1 MSKLAWITAAVLLM
15 PAPALAQIVFSDTPP
30 AAPAKGAKKSD
41 VDKVICRSQ
50 DEIGSRVRF
59 TKICMTVHEWQM
71 REKDDRDFTAQAQ
84 AGVCVPQAGCNDS
97 VAMDGTGPRAPAAGP
112 H

>member
-1 MSKLAWITAAVLLM
+1 MHRFLPAIASVALLFGTAASGQVTSYVSNN
-15 PAPALAQIVFSDTPP
+15 PAPQQV
-30 AAPAKGAKKSD
+30 KGD
-41 VDKVICRSQ
+41 PNKVVCEKQ